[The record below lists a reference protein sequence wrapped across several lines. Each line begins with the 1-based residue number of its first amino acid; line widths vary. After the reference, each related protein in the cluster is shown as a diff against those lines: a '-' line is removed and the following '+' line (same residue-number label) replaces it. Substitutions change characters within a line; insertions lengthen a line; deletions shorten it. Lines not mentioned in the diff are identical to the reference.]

1 MRNYKNIIK
10 VLSVILGT
18 MIGAG
23 FASGKEIYNFFVKY
37 GLTGIIGIIIS
48 GILTGII
55 IYCTLKICNNRK
67 IKNNKEL
74 INDIKGPQFLY
85 NIVNI
90 FLIIS
95 FYIMITGF
103 SSFFKQEFNISTYI
117 TSAILCIFMYF
128 VLSNKVEGI
137 IKVNVFLV
145 PVLILSMLYISFK
158 YANFTEIYK
167 LKNNNIISCMGSAV
181 LYASYNSITLI
192 PILITLKQ
200 YVENKKDNIIISV
213 LSSFFIIVL
222 AIGIYGLLLSRNV
235 NIENIELP
243 VIILLKN
250 KTEKVLYS
258 IAIEAAILTSAISAG
273 YVVLENKKE
282 KTKEDK
288 KRYKK
293 IVAIMCLLGIP
304 ISAIGFG
311 NLIKTLYPIFG
322 VLGLA
327 QIILILKNS
336 VAKI

>member
-18 MIGAG
+18 MNGAG

-222 AIGIYGLLLSRNV
+222 AIGIYGLLLSGNV

-273 YVVLENKKE
+273 YGVLENKKE